1 MKIVKKVRKNNV
13 KNSWKDENLYH
24 SIFGRNSLYHYI
36 NVVSHLARLRGNNTP
51 MALPLQT

>member
-24 SIFGRNSLYHYI
+24 SLVGLDSLYHYI
-36 NVVSHLARLRGNNTP
+36 NIVSHPARLMVNNAL
-51 MALPLQT
+51 MALPLRT